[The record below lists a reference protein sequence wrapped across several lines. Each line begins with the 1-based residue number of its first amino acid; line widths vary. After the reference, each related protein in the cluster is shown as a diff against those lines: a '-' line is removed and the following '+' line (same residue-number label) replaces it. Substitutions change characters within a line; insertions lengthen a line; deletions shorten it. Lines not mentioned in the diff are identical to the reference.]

1 LRTQPV
7 NRVSSVLLIF
17 LSLVALLVVIWGFTQ
32 PPLPD
37 EGVGAH
43 VFQLSIVAL
52 VPVTVLFV
60 ATADWRQPERAARRL
75 VLAAAATFLAFAG
88 VYWLEHL
95 R

>member
-1 LRTQPV
+1 MRTQPV

-60 ATADWRQPERAARRL
+60 ATADWRQPERAARPL